1 VLILP
6 AIDLIG
12 GRVVRLLRGRFD
24 AETAYGDDPLAQ
36 ARAFAQAGAR
46 WLHVVDLDGAR
57 DGAARQTEAIATLA
71 DVAGLRLQ
79 AGGGVRTTAD
89 VETLLDAGVARV
101 VVGSLS
107 AYRPDLVRAWL
118 DHFGPD
124 RITVALDV
132 EFDGDLP
139 IVLARGW
146 QERAGV
152 TLWEALAALGPR
164 LAHLLVTDVS
174 TDGAM
179 SGPNL
184 ALARRVMAER
194 PDLAFQASGGVAS
207 LADIAALRGAGVP
220 ATIVGRALYEGAF
233 TLPDALAVAAGRVP
247 A

>member
-24 AETAYGDDPLAQ
+24 AETAYGDDPQAQ
-36 ARAFAQAGAR
+36 ACAFVSQGAQ
-46 WLHVVDLDGAR
+46 WIHVVDLDGAR
-57 DGAARQTEAIATLA
+57 DGGARQTAMIGAL
-71 DVAGLRLQ
+71 AGLARVQ
-79 AGGGVRTTAD
+79 AGGGVRTTGD

-118 DHFGPD
+118 DQFGPD